1 VTHDL
6 GSLVEIIGFLV
17 AMMVLAR
24 ACAAEG
30 LFEALGD
37 RVARLAHGSSSRL
50 LAYAVGL
57 AALVTAV
64 MSLDATVVLLTPVL
78 IAASPRRAYAYATV
92 RLANS
97 ASTLLPVSNLT
108 NLLAFG
114 ATGLTFVGFTGAM
127 LPVWVVAVVAEYAIL
142 RRWFRTELR
151 TASTEVATD
160 EVDPV
165 PLFPVAVVLVVLLA
179 LASGIAPWLPA
190 TAGAILVAGYAL
202 VRRTT
207 SWRDLLVAANLPMS
221 AVILAWAFAVS
232 WLGSTSFGD
241 WFDQVMP
248 SSDGLWA
255 LLAIALIAMIA
266 ANVVNNLPA
275 TLLLLPAATIA
286 GPAAVLALLIGVNV
300 GANLTLIGSLANLL
314 WRQSGG
320 REITTKR
327 EFHLLGVA
335 TTPPLVIVCTVVLW
349 AWTSLIW

>member
-1 VTHDL
+1 VAHDL

-37 RVARLAHGSSSRL
+37 RVARLAHGSGLRL

-57 AALVTAV
+57 AAVVTAV

-108 NLLAFG
+108 NLLAFS

-127 LPVWVVAVVAEYAIL
+127 APVWVVAVAAEYAIL
-142 RRWFRTELR
+142 RWWFRTELR
-151 TASTEVATD
+151 
-160 EVDPV
+160 DPSADSESLAVESV
-165 PLFPVAVVLVVLLA
+165 PRFPVVVVLAVLVA
-179 LASGIAPWLPA
+179 LAIGVAPWLPA
-190 TAGAILVAGYAL
+190 SVGALLVAVYAL
-202 VRRTT
+202 ARRTC
-207 SWRDLLVAANLPMS
+207 SWRDLLAAANLPMS
-221 AVILAWAFAVS
+221 GIILAWAFAVS
-232 WLGSTSFGD
+232 WLSSTSFGD
-241 WFDQVMP
+241 WFDRAMP
-248 SSDGLWA
+248 SGAGLWS
-255 LLAIALIAMIA
+255 LLATALIAMVA
-266 ANVVNNLPA
+266 ANLVNNLPA
-275 TLLLLPAATIA
+275 TLLLLPAATVA

-300 GANLTLIGSLANLL
+300 GANLTIIGSIANLL

-320 REITTKR
+320 RELSTNR

-335 TTPPLVIVCTVVLW
+335 TTPALVAVCTLVLW

>member
-1 VTHDL
+1 MTHDL

-37 RVARLAHGSSSRL
+37 RVARLARGSSTRL

-108 NLLAFG
+108 NLLAFA
-114 ATGLTFVGFTGAM
+114 ATGLSFVGFTWAM
-127 LPVWVVAVVAEYAIL
+127 LPVWVVAVAAEYLIL
-142 RRWFRTELR
+142 RRWFRSELR
-151 TASTEVATD
+151 TPTTASSTGDAER
-160 EVDPV
+160 V
-165 PLFPVAVVLVVLLA
+165 PLLPVAVVLVVLLA
-179 LASGIAPWLPA
+179 LAGGVEPWLPA
-190 TAGAILVAGYAL
+190 TAGAVLVAGYAL
-202 VRRTT
+202 ARRST

-221 AVILAWAFAVS
+221 GIILAWAFAVS

-248 SSDGLWA
+248 SGDGLWS

-300 GANLTLIGSLANLL
+300 GANLTLIGSIANLL

-320 REITTKR
+320 REVTTKR
-327 EFHLLGVA
+327 EFHLLGIA
-335 TTPPLVIVCTVVLW
+335 TTPPLVIVCTIVLW